1 MLALSIVALV
11 LEMIFGAISIM
22 LRQNPTVVVISMFIL
37 SIATIVS
44 AVQLKKSVEK
54 INKDD
59 ALAKS
64 IVATIVSVDG
74 LILGIILLITVFT
87 MISML
92 AGNRM
97 M

>member
-11 LEMIFGAISIM
+11 LEIIFGALSIM

-37 SIATIVS
+37 LIATIVS

-74 LILGIILLITVFT
+74 IILGIILLIAVFT

-92 AGNRM
+92 TGNRM

>member
-1 MLALSIVALV
+1 MLSLSIVALA
-11 LEMIFGAISIM
+11 LEIIFGALSIM

-37 SIATIVS
+37 LIATIVS
-44 AVQLKKSVEK
+44 AIQLKKSAEK
-54 INKDD
+54 INKDN

-74 LILGIILLITVFT
+74 LILGIILLIVVFT